1 MDDMDHDLH
10 AGPPPITIL
19 TGCLGAGKTTRLNR
33 ILTGDHGL
41 RVAVLVNDFGSITID
56 ADLVV
61 GVKGNVISLA
71 NGHICCTIRHDLI
84 DTVMAT
90 IDRPEQ
96 PECIVLEA
104 SGVAEPSGIA
114 VTFTS
119 PTFRDRLRLDSILC
133 MVDAEQLFVVPELM
147 ELKIWQIA
155 CADMVILR
163 AAATKPAENYAS
175 DYDNCHRGG
184 YYEGYYPS
192 TGGAYAAGVVTGAT
206 IGSTED
212 GCRVQCPSY
221 VVY

>member
-10 AGPPPITIL
+10 AGPPPIPIL

-33 ILTGDHGL
+33 ILKGDHGL
-41 RVAVLVNDFGSITID
+41 RVAVLVDDFDSITID
-56 ADLVV
+56 ADPVV
-61 GVKGNVISLA
+61 GVEGNVITLA
-71 NGHICCTIRHDLI
+71 NGRICCTIRDDLI

-104 SGVAEPSGIA
+104 SGGAEPSGIA

-133 MVDAEQLFVVPELM
+133 RVDAEQLCVVPELT

-155 CADMVILR
+155 CADMVIFNREPAGQPPVLR
-163 AAATKPAENYAS
+163 
-175 DYDNCHRGG
+175 RLG
-184 YYEGYYPS
+184 
-192 TGGAYAAGVVTGAT
+192 
-206 IGSTED
+206 
-212 GCRVQCPSY
+212 
-221 VVY
+221 